1 MRPSSGRILVS
12 LALVWALLLVVVPR
26 LSKRRRAQA
35 APARTRR
42 LTDEKANSTAIGRI
56 ATAVAAVAV
65 ALAVMGGSLA
75 AALGALGD
83 EQPLSGRVP
92 VAAVGGGGGAG
103 PASAAIQM
111 TPPASALVETPVPAA
126 AETESSPADVAV
138 GGDRPMGPLP
148 PSTAPGM
155 PENVNASSQFLA
167 LKDTLAEEIAAYG
180 AQVGGI
186 DVAIAVTDLQ
196 TGERISINGNMPH
209 RTGCTINMF
218 ALLAVVG
225 EFQAGRADPQ
235 SVGYNIRVGIGG
247 SYPPQVRRFLEMV
260 FPSYQAGVDR
270 AQELMSSWGMV
281 ASHFYQVPYY
291 QIGTQINQLTALEA
305 NLVLGKLYRGEL
317 FDPEWTAYTLA
328 RLREVNWGLNY
339 ILPGQLPAAATV
351 AHKIGFYAD
360 WDGWVNNDAGIVTF
374 TGGDGEAKAYV
385 VTYLS
390 QKARTEYTGYSFGA
404 RLSRI
409 VWDWFEATYRL
420 GMEPAPPPPPPPLSA
435 PMPAPTPTPTPVAE
449 PTPIATPE
457 PEPTPSPTAMPEP
470 TPSPTPEPTPS
481 PTPSPTPEPSPSP
494 TPEPSPTPTP

>member
-1 MRPSSGRILVS
+1 VGVRPATSRTLIFS
-12 LALVWALLLVVVPR
+12 ALIGALLFLILPR
-26 LSKRRRAQA
+26 LSMWRRAR
-35 APARTRR
+35 PERARTRR
-42 LTDEKANSTAIGRI
+42 MADEKTKRI
-56 ATAVAAVAV
+56 TMRRLGLATAGVIIT
-65 ALAVMGGSLA
+65 LAVTGGSLA
-75 AALGALGD
+75 LALGALGG

-126 AETESSPADVAV
+126 SETESSPADVAV

-218 ALLAVVG
+218 ALFAAVG

-235 SVGYNIRVGIGG
+235 SVAYNIRVGIGG

-270 AQELMSSWGMV
+270 AQEMMGSWGMV

-420 GMEPAPPPPPPPLSA
+420 GMEPAPPPPPPPDHKEPPPPRPIEEPLFPGAPPAPPPYSPLPPSTPVSPSA
-435 PMPAPTPTPTPVAE
+435 PAPPATSRLDAVTWGAPPLPPL
-449 PTPIATPE
+449 
-457 PEPTPSPTAMPEP
+457 SP
-470 TPSPTPEPTPS
+470 
-481 PTPSPTPEPSPSP
+481 
-494 TPEPSPTPTP
+494 